1 MKSDPQQQS
10 ECQDTQCAYYH
21 CSFQIQPFYSTLAG
35 PFILLVVYLQDL
47 AFVPMEFG
55 KPVLDC
61 RLLPKRAKYI
71 DFNVTDTQG
80 LLAVAV
86 ACGVKAGL
94 DLERLD
100 RTLRFSP
107 EQIARKKFS
116 PAEQA
121 QFLGVEPVS
130 TTHCSLPGKND
141 RVLL

>member
-1 MKSDPQQQS
+1 
-10 ECQDTQCAYYH
+10 
-21 CSFQIQPFYSTLAG
+21 
-35 PFILLVVYLQDL
+35 LQDL
-47 AFVPMEFG
+47 AFVPTEFG

-100 RTLRFSP
+100 RTLRFSS

-121 QFLGVEPVS
+121 QFLGMKPVS
-130 TTHCSLPGKND
+130 TADCLLPGNKE
-141 RVLL
+141 RLP